1 MKILTSVWPIYFIDP
16 IIRAVRNCAKKLW
29 PKWMPVPL
37 PAVLLHARKT
47 GQGARVQVS
56 MAFVQPAP
64 SPRAGGQH
72 PAPRQFLGVLPTL
85 VLVPSSLA
93 RHGWL
98 PAEVHAWWPMV
109 PASGIRAAFCVGA
122 GSWKMRDW
130 SLGKAAPLRQD
141 QCSS

>member
-29 PKWMPVPL
+29 PKWIPVPL
-37 PAVLLHARKT
+37 AAVLLLARKT
-47 GQGARVQVS
+47 GQGVCAE
-56 MAFVQPAP
+56 
-64 SPRAGGQH
+64 SPWHSYRLH
-72 PAPRQFLGVLPTL
+72 LLPMLEDSTL
-85 VLVPSSLA
+85 LPDTFWVCCPPWMLVPSSLA
-93 RHGWL
+93 WHGRL

-109 PASGIRAAFCVGA
+109 PASGIRAAFCMGA

-130 SLGKAAPLRQD
+130 FLGKAAPLRQD